1 MEDQWNYQVKSK
13 ISFFICRMLKF
24 FLGGLKSIGVGLGI
38 AGNPLRSSSKKN
50 NIPKEYLFEYIYLR
64 C

>member
-1 MEDQWNYQVKSK
+1 
-13 ISFFICRMLKF
+13 MLKF

-50 NIPKEYLFEYIYLR
+50 TIPKEYLFEYIYLR